1 MMYAK
6 SSFIYHRKVEV
17 IVKEDK
23 TLYVSNRDDWRAWLA
38 KNHLVEK
45 EVWLIYYKR
54 HTGKPRIPYDD
65 AVEEA
70 LCYGWIDSTI
80 KRLDDE
86 KYAQKFTPR
95 NLKSNWS
102 ELNRKRARKMIKDG
116 RMTEAGLAKF
126 ILAREQKNKQ
136 TEDKPI
142 YKKVV
147 IPTDLKKALSANKKA
162 LENFKNF
169 APSYKRLY
177 IRWILSAKRPE
188 TQAKRIKQTVKWSAE
203 NKKPGMM

>member
-1 MMYAK
+1 LK
-6 SSFIYHRKVEV
+6 TS
-17 IVKEDK
+17 K

-38 KNHLVEK
+38 KNHLAEK
-45 EVWLIYYKR
+45 EVWLIYYKS

-102 ELNRKRARKMIKDG
+102 ELNKRRAQKMIKEG
-116 RMTEAGLAKF
+116 RMTKAGLAKF
-126 ILAREQKNKQ
+126 ELAEEKKNKQ
-136 TEDKPI
+136 EEDKPI
-142 YKKVV
+142 DKKVV
-147 IPTDLKKALSANKKA
+147 IPADLMKALSTNKKA

-169 APSYKRLY
+169 APSYKKLY
-177 IRWILSAKRPE
+177 IRWILNAKRLE
-188 TQAKRIKQTVKWSAE
+188 TRAKRIKQTVKWSAE

>member
-1 MMYAK
+1 LK
-6 SSFIYHRKVEV
+6 TS
-17 IVKEDK
+17 K
-23 TLYVSNRDDWRAWLA
+23 TLYVSNRVDWRAWLA
-38 KNHLVEK
+38 KNHLTEK

-95 NLKSNWS
+95 NFKSNWS
-102 ELNRKRARKMIKDG
+102 ELNRKRARNMIKEG
-116 RMTEAGLAKF
+116 RMTKAGLVKF
-126 ILAREQKNKQ
+126 KLAGKQKNKQ

-142 YKKVV
+142 DKKVV
-147 IPTDLKKALSANKKA
+147 IPADLKKALSANKKA
-162 LENFKNF
+162 LENFNNF
-169 APSYKRLY
+169 APSYKKLY
-177 IRWILSAKRPE
+177 IRWILNAKRPE
-188 TQAKRIKQTVKWSAE
+188 TRTKRIKQTVKWSVE
-203 NKKPGMM
+203 NKKPGMI